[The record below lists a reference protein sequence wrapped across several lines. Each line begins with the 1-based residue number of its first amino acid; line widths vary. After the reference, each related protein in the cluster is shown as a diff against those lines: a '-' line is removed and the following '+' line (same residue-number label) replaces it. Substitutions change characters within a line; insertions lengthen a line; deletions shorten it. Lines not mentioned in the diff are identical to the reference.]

1 MKKEN
6 IPNAL
11 TLIRVVMI
19 PIFIAILSLSH
30 SYLGHIVAA
39 VIFAIAS
46 ITDYLDGFLARKWNV
61 VSNFGKF
68 ADPMA
73 KQKDNG
79 KHLAKGFNFSWH
91 GCSKNCTT
99 CLNK

>member
-30 SYLGHIVAA
+30 FLLRTYCSSSY
-39 VIFAIAS
+39 F
-46 ITDYLDGFLARKWNV
+46 
-61 VSNFGKF
+61 
-68 ADPMA
+68 
-73 KQKDNG
+73 
-79 KHLAKGFNFSWH
+79 
-91 GCSKNCTT
+91 CNC
-99 CLNK
+99 

>member
-1 MKKEN
+1 M
-6 IPNAL
+6 

-46 ITDYLDGFLARKWNV
+46 ITDYLDGFLCTK
-61 VSNFGKF
+61 
-68 ADPMA
+68 ME
-73 KQKDNG
+73 
-79 KHLAKGFNFSWH
+79 
-91 GCSKNCTT
+91 CSE
-99 CLNK
+99 

>member
-39 VIFAIAS
+39 VILQLQVLQIIGWLS
-46 ITDYLDGFLARKWNV
+46 STKMECG
-61 VSNFGKF
+61 
-68 ADPMA
+68 
-73 KQKDNG
+73 
-79 KHLAKGFNFSWH
+79 
-91 GCSKNCTT
+91 
-99 CLNK
+99 

>member
-39 VIFAIAS
+39 VILRLLVLQI
-46 ITDYLDGFLARKWNV
+46 I
-61 VSNFGKF
+61 
-68 ADPMA
+68 
-73 KQKDNG
+73 
-79 KHLAKGFNFSWH
+79 
-91 GCSKNCTT
+91 
-99 CLNK
+99 

>member
-61 VSNFGKF
+61 VIFHQSIMKLRCINSTFMQKF
-68 ADPMA
+68 LI
-73 KQKDNG
+73 Q
-79 KHLAKGFNFSWH
+79 
-91 GCSKNCTT
+91 
-99 CLNK
+99 

>member
-30 SYLGHIVAA
+30 SYSRTYCSSSYFCNCKYYRL
-39 VIFAIAS
+39 
-46 ITDYLDGFLARKWNV
+46 
-61 VSNFGKF
+61 FGWLSCTK
-68 ADPMA
+68 ME
-73 KQKDNG
+73 
-79 KHLAKGFNFSWH
+79 
-91 GCSKNCTT
+91 CS
-99 CLNK
+99 

>member
-46 ITDYLDGFLARKWNV
+46 ITDYLDGFLAR
-61 VSNFGKF
+61 
-68 ADPMA
+68 
-73 KQKDNG
+73 
-79 KHLAKGFNFSWH
+79 
-91 GCSKNCTT
+91 
-99 CLNK
+99 

>member
-30 SYLGHIVAA
+30 SY
-39 VIFAIAS
+39 
-46 ITDYLDGFLARKWNV
+46 
-61 VSNFGKF
+61 
-68 ADPMA
+68 
-73 KQKDNG
+73 
-79 KHLAKGFNFSWH
+79 
-91 GCSKNCTT
+91 CSGSYFCNC
-99 CLNK
+99 

>member
-46 ITDYLDGFLARKWNV
+46 I
-61 VSNFGKF
+61 
-68 ADPMA
+68 
-73 KQKDNG
+73 
-79 KHLAKGFNFSWH
+79 
-91 GCSKNCTT
+91 
-99 CLNK
+99 CLLYTSPSPRDA

>member
-30 SYLGHIVAA
+30 SYLR
-39 VIFAIAS
+39 
-46 ITDYLDGFLARKWNV
+46 TY
-61 VSNFGKF
+61 
-68 ADPMA
+68 
-73 KQKDNG
+73 
-79 KHLAKGFNFSWH
+79 
-91 GCSKNCTT
+91 CSSSYFCNC
-99 CLNK
+99 

>member
-39 VIFAIAS
+39 VILS
-46 ITDYLDGFLARKWNV
+46 
-61 VSNFGKF
+61 S
-68 ADPMA
+68 
-73 KQKDNG
+73 
-79 KHLAKGFNFSWH
+79 AKGTDFFKKRKS
-91 GCSKNCTT
+91 
-99 CLNK
+99 

>member
-39 VIFAIAS
+39 VILLVVLRRSEKAGRLTIA
-46 ITDYLDGFLARKWNV
+46 
-61 VSNFGKF
+61 
-68 ADPMA
+68 
-73 KQKDNG
+73 
-79 KHLAKGFNFSWH
+79 
-91 GCSKNCTT
+91 
-99 CLNK
+99 